1 MEKEIH
7 SERLHYR
14 NIVESDGAALH
25 AILSDPSITEP
36 AGYQALGSEE
46 EFREFFQNLAED
58 ENGTAILLDQ
68 KVIGY
73 FRIFPE
79 KMEEEPYKGKKCA
92 GVGFVL
98 GKEYHRKGY
107 GTENCSGFGQK
118 RSSRSMI
125 IALQTH
131 LQIIRHPTR

>member
-1 MEKEIH
+1 M
-7 SERLHYR
+7 
-14 NIVESDGAALH
+14 
-25 AILSDPSITEP
+25 
-36 AGYQALGSEE
+36 
-46 EFREFFQNLAED
+46 ED
-58 ENGTAILLDQ
+58 ENGIAILLDQ

-107 GTENCSGFGQK
+107 GTELLRFWTK
-118 RSSRSMI
+118 RLSRSMI
-125 IALQTH
+125 IALQMH
-131 LQIIRHPTR
+131 LQIIRHPTH

>member
-1 MEKEIH
+1 MIEKEIS

-14 NIVESDGAALH
+14 KITESDGAALH
-25 AILSDPSITEP
+25 AILSDPLIAEP

-46 EFREFFQNLAED
+46 EFREFFQNLVED
-58 ENGTAILLDQ
+58 ENGIAILLDQ

-79 KMEEEPYKGKKCA
+79 KREEEPYKGKKCA

-98 GKEYHRKGY
+98 GKE
-107 GTENCSGFGQK
+107 
-118 RSSRSMI
+118 
-125 IALQTH
+125 
-131 LQIIRHPTR
+131 

>member
-1 MEKEIH
+1 MGQRCMRFYRIH
-7 SERLHYR
+7 RSQSLPDIR
-14 NIVESDGAALH
+14 AL
-25 AILSDPSITEP
+25 E
-36 AGYQALGSEE
+36 SEE

-79 KMEEEPYKGKKCA
+79 KMEEEPYKGKNVQESDLFW
-92 GVGFVL
+92 G
-98 GKEYHRKGY
+98 RNT
-107 GTENCSGFGQK
+107 TERGMAQNCSGFGQK

-131 LQIIRHPTR
+131 LQIIRHPTH

>member
-1 MEKEIH
+1 M
-7 SERLHYR
+7 
-14 NIVESDGAALH
+14 
-25 AILSDPSITEP
+25 
-36 AGYQALGSEE
+36 
-46 EFREFFQNLAED
+46 ED
-58 ENGTAILLDQ
+58 ENGIAILLDQ

-107 GTENCSGFGQK
+107 GTELLRFWTK
-118 RSSRSMI
+118 KI
-125 IALQTH
+125 K
-131 LQIIRHPTR
+131 